1 MISLFIISINLTGYY
16 SVYRMRKNADFV
28 YTYTS
33 NVTSKKTFIQGS
45 IRTMLLDAVNDT
57 NLSFVGI
64 ASLNNNRV

>member
-33 NVTSKKTFIQGS
+33 NVRKKTFIQGS
-45 IRTMLLDAVNDT
+45 IQTMLLDAVNDM

-64 ASLNNNRV
+64 ASLNINRV